1 MREWSELASRPED
14 AVQIFISYARADD
27 KPVPGVP
34 GAPGFVE
41 FLYAWLNYKFRSSGS
56 IRPFIWRYV
65 DHTSPGEPFPR
76 RLEAELRKSQ
86 LLLVVRSG
94 NWMASKYCRNELK
107 YFKDYRKRVNEP
119 SGERIIIVEKNAIE
133 TVRGL
138 PEQQTFESI
147 FASLLLTSKRLRSR
161 KLRPRPAKSLRA

>member
-41 FLYAWLNYKFRSSGS
+41 FLYAWLNYKFKSAGP

-65 DHTSPGEPFPR
+65 DHTSPGEPFLR

-94 NWMASKYCRNELK
+94 NWMASRYCRNELK
-107 YFKDYRKRVNEP
+107 YFKDYGKRVNEP
-119 SGERIIIVEKNAIE
+119 SGERIIIVDKNA
-133 TVRGL
+133 VQADCGM
-138 PEQQTFESI
+138 PEQQNFENL
-147 FASLLLTSKRLRSR
+147 FASLLMTSKRLRSR
-161 KLRPRPAKSLRA
+161 KLRPRPAKSPRA